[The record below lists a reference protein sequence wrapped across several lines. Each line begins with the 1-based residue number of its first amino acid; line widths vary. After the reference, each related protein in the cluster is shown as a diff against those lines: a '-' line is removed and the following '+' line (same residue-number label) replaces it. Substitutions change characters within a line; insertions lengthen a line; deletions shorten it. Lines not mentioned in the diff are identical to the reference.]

1 MENLGVIECRKEG
14 WKIPWKLFSL
24 WERLVAIIPSLRG
37 SRQHPVRSGPTCDSA
52 RGVGGR
58 RKRRKHRAADEDVSP
73 PRFSRSENERSG
85 RGDHGRE
92 ISCIIVSEN
101 FHRFSL
107 ARSENSSLL
116 CIVLLCAASPLAAE
130 IYFCFETGTTFSVF
144 CAVWQRKCAEE
155 RFRAVENISESA
167 FLLGHI
173 REKKLNQ
180 WMKIFSTRE
189 INFVTR

>member
-1 MENLGVIECRKEG
+1 MR
-14 WKIPWKLFSL
+14 
-24 WERLVAIIPSLRG
+24 AI
-37 SRQHPVRSGPTCDSA
+37 SGYYPFPAQESAASSAQCASA
-52 RGVGGR
+52 RGVGEGRKR
-58 RKRRKHRAADEDVSP
+58 RKRRAVDEVISP

-85 RGDHGRE
+85 RDDHGRE

-107 ARSENSSLL
+107 ACSENSSLL
-116 CIVLLCAASPLAAE
+116 CILLLCAASPLAAE

-167 FLLGHI
+167 FFYWDTSE
-173 REKKLNQ
+173 RRNKDSEWKK
-180 WMKIFSTRE
+180 SRRE

>member
-1 MENLGVIECRKEG
+1 MRAISGYYPFPAQESAASSAQCASVQVVGGGRKCRK
-14 WKIPWKLFSL
+14 
-24 WERLVAIIPSLRG
+24 R
-37 SRQHPVRSGPTCDSA
+37 
-52 RGVGGR
+52 
-58 RKRRKHRAADEDVSP
+58 RAADENVSP
-73 PRFSRSENERSG
+73 PQFSRSENERSG
-85 RGDHGRE
+85 RDDHGRE

-107 ARSENSSLL
+107 ARSENSLLL

-155 RFRAVENISESA
+155 RFRAVENISEST

-173 REKKLNQ
+173 REKK
-180 WMKIFSTRE
+180 
-189 INFVTR
+189 